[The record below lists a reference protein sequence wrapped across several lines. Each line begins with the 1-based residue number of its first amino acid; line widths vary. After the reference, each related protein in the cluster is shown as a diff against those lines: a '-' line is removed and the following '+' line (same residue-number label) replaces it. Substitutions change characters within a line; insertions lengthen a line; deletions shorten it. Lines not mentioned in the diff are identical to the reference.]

1 MERQAMTAILLNS
14 FYYVCDV
21 LLVMLVEELA
31 KAGITKLKNSKAVK
45 HQILVFWFWIVLYL
59 ETRSRKNTRLK

>member
-1 MERQAMTAILLNS
+1 MTAILVSS
-14 FYYVCDV
+14 FYFVFDV

-45 HQILVFWFWIVLYL
+45 HQIFVFWFCLVFYL
-59 ETRSRKNTRLK
+59 ETRSRKNNHL

>member
-1 MERQAMTAILLNS
+1 MTAILLNS

-45 HQILVFWFWIVLYL
+45 QQILVFWFWIVLYL